1 VKVKYLSL
9 IALASVAACAA
20 PGASTDGSEAVGSSS
35 ADLTVTQSTQQAA
48 ATAAINVAIAYEN
61 GKLANQ
67 GDANYAHFDDLIW
80 SAQEYAVVTAP
91 NGTQEI
97 QFDPNAPG
105 YKYVPTMAMA
115 MLEAAQDNPNV
126 AAYLVGGLQSCF
138 TGTSGA
144 WVYSF
149 RAGVLKGYS
158 NNTTTTGSVPGVIV
172 PTYMYQPSGY
182 NSLSVVDTYKT
193 VGLQS
198 GQTAFTSTLTSTV
211 SPSSAR
217 DFWFGMLTYTDLA
230 QYASNTSAVAAKF
243 NSQAQAAACSPFNGA
258 GTGGNPYFTITL
270 TVNNSTQPLPARFQG
285 VGQQCYST
293 CVSTLTVDP
302 DPYATPGPY
311 YNAAGLVGPSI
322 NPFAY
327 DYQQTSATID
337 HGGQYANGPDANGN
351 PLSGTFSLPVTHK
364 GMITNYSFSAL

>member
-20 PGASTDGSEAVGSSS
+20 PGASTDGSENVASSS
-35 ADLTVTQSTQQAA
+35 ADLTVTQSTEQAA

-61 GKLANQ
+61 GKLPNQ
-67 GDANYAHFDDLIW
+67 GDANYAHFDDMIW
-80 SAQEYAVVTAP
+80 SAQMYSLAP
-91 NGTQEI
+91 GGTQI

-105 YKYVPTMAMA
+105 YKYVPSMAIS
-115 MLEAAQDNPNV
+115 MLQAAQDNPNV
-126 AAYLVGGLQSCF
+126 AAYLVGGLTSCF
-138 TGTSGA
+138 QQTSGA

-158 NNTTTTGSVPGVIV
+158 NNTTTTGSIPGVIV

-198 GQTAFTSTLTSTV
+198 GQTAFTATLTSTV
-211 SPSSAR
+211 TPSTAR

-230 QYASNTSAVAAKF
+230 QYATNTSAVLAKF
-243 NSQAQAAACSPFNGA
+243 NTQAQAASCSPFNGA
-258 GTGGNPYFTITL
+258 GSGGNPYFTITL
-270 TVNNSTQPLPARFQG
+270 NGSSIPARFQG
-285 VGQQCYST
+285 VGAQCYTT
-293 CVSTLTVDP
+293 CTPTLVVDP

-327 DYQQTSATID
+327 DYNQSAATVD
-337 HGGQYANGPDANGN
+337 HGGQFATGPNAAGVTV
-351 PLSGTFSLPVTHK
+351 SGTFSLQVKH
-364 GMITNYSFSAL
+364 GANITGYSFVGM

>member
-1 VKVKYLSL
+1 MKVKYLSL

-20 PGASTDGSEAVGSSS
+20 PGASTDGSESVASSS
-35 ADLTVTQSTQQAA
+35 ADLSVTQSTQQAA

-67 GDANYAHFDDLIW
+67 GDANYAHFDDMIW
-80 SAQEYAVVTAP
+80 AAQMYKVVTV
-91 NGTQEI
+91 NGVQEI

-105 YKYVPTMAMA
+105 YKYIPNMAMA

-138 TGTSGA
+138 QQTSGA
-144 WVYSF
+144 WVYTF
-149 RAGVLKGYS
+149 RAGVLKNYS
-158 NNTTTTGSVPGVIV
+158 NNTTTTGSIPGVIV

-198 GQTAFTSTLTSTV
+198 GQSQFTATLTSTT
-211 SPSSAR
+211 SPTTAR
-217 DFWFGMLTYTDLA
+217 DFWFGMLTYTDLN

-243 NSQAQAAACSPFNGA
+243 NSQAQAASCSPFNGA
-258 GTGGNPYFTITL
+258 GSGGNPYFTITL
-270 TVNNSTQPLPARFQG
+270 NGSPVPARFQG
-285 VGQQCYST
+285 VGAQCYTT
-293 CVSTLTVDP
+293 CTSTLVVDP
-302 DPYATPGPY
+302 DAYATPGPY

-327 DYQQTSATID
+327 DYNQTYSTVD
-337 HGGQYANGPDANGN
+337 HGGQYATGPDSTGHVV
-351 PLSGTFSLPVTHK
+351 SGTFSSPIYHRGVVS
-364 GMITNYSFSAL
+364 NYGFLSQ